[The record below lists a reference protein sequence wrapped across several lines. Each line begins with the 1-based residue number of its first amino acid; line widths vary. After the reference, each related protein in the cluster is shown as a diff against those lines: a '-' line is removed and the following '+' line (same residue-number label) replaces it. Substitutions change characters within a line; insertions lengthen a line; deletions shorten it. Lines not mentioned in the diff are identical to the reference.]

1 VKTLRRRKW
10 EAALTDLKKSAKRRD
25 KTVGWTKATRIRMLE
40 EMKITDV

>member
-25 KTVGWTKATRIRMLE
+25 KGWTKATRIRMLE